1 MAGPTQ
7 NSKFTLLIPNS
18 DPLGEVVIL
27 QSLEVEKIGW
37 YVEAFVQQDQAEM
50 EKKEPRH
57 DDRVGGSRRL
67 TAGSALGN

>member
-1 MAGPTQ
+1 MTRFSHLFRRYSYRGLCLLRFLPCCEILPSMAGPTQ

-37 YVEAFVQQDQAEM
+37 YMEEFVQ
-50 EKKEPRH
+50 
-57 DDRVGGSRRL
+57 
-67 TAGSALGN
+67 